1 MNTPEQTTII
11 RSFVCSRQLAVK
23 TSSSKSKKRKIS
35 TRHSAAAAA
44 DESLSRNSSPDTP
57 IQSCEQDTDPSFS
70 FASSDN
76 LATGSPAYYAADSIL
91 PASSL
96 PPRLQTNTNS
106 FSYADYASSAA
117 SSPSGAYAELTINSD
132 RGGDTPAPDHTSTAS
147 NLYPPG
153 RASSPF
159 TKTTLHRAVMGGAAE
174 FPERASSPLKRR
186 ASSMDPD
193 AADRDAAEDVDMIT
207 APTSDSLDTSK
218 PEQSCETIGAN
229 PAPTV
234 DGQGTATN
242 EEAGQSMDI
251 SPAHQPPTPIDK
263 VAHVKA
269 ILALVEEQNTQ
280 PLKEGQ
286 QCFLVSK
293 SWLAQVPDITSPKI
307 SIEDLSSIPPID
319 NSDLVLEV
327 IDDPCVGE
335 TIDILQRKFVRLKPG
350 YGSDQ
355 FEPFP
360 PAAWELLKIW
370 PGVKDGQLP
379 IIRSAH
385 ATTEDGTNIM
395 WEWHPPVL
403 TIYRLW
409 SAISQVPVEASL
421 KRTNPPPRRLVR
433 SRSTKFQIFLKQA
446 KRVAEV
452 DLSQRVRAWS
462 VLRPA
467 PEQTDGNTMPSPPAD
482 DGLESNRSQPW
493 NHLLLDVET
502 FLALERGPERDH
514 IDFSDMTNQ
523 PGHISNKTLSYFNIA
538 QDQAI
543 VLDPHEGGTN
553 WTSTFT
559 PSQAQTSLPSRN
571 NSTSLAV
578 QNRNSRSGRT
588 SPVSQGP
595 LTRGRS
601 QKSGRVPGCVGL
613 ANLGNTCY
621 MNSALQ
627 CVRSVEEL
635 TKYFLAGEWE
645 KELNKENI
653 LSHNGDVAAA
663 YAYLLNE
670 IYKDSSPGSIAPR
683 QFKSTISRYAP
694 QFSGFGQ
701 QDSQEFLGFL
711 LDALQEDLS
720 RVKKK
725 PYIEKPDST
734 DDMVNNPEAIRRMA
748 DQVWD
753 ITKKRDDSVIA
764 DLFTGLYKSTVVC
777 PECRKISI
785 TFDPFN
791 NLTLPL
797 PVDNPWAHKVKFFP
811 LNDRPID
818 IRVEL
823 SKHASI
829 KALKE
834 FLSARTGVPV
844 ERLFG
849 AEEWKGKFYKIYA
862 DLACA
867 SDEIGT
873 NDNPFF
879 YELEAKPTNWG
890 AKLQKPQKLGV
901 AVRSMVDE
909 EEHNASASWDDELA
923 EKLIVPVFHRR
934 PFPTKTCPPHFIVLT
949 PEEARSEDAIRRKV
963 LEKVATFTKHSLFA
977 RIEESDGSDTTDPEI
992 IGLGS
997 SDAGSSSEGRVIAQS
1012 VKGEDDMV
1020 DVQMKDAHGAKDTT
1034 RSDPPAT
1041 HRVCRKRPSW
1051 ADPRKFLPPE
1061 LQNLFELCVYSE
1073 AGAWL
1078 PTGMNGVAE
1087 DKEYPKLSLRIPPET
1102 MSSED
1107 QLDNATNGTASNEE
1121 SSSDE
1126 APRRS
1131 AGKASFTRMNEESD
1145 EEETSAFK
1153 VCSKR
1158 RFQHSKIGLSQET
1171 KRHCTRIKLI
1181 SNQSAPH
1188 RPKGRPTKG
1197 KNKQVYGK
1205 KHLKSARS
1213 QGKGGKKRQRQPKE
1227 KQQVFEAEESFNANE
1242 IGPDGGPLIR
1252 LREALVVDWS
1262 DRAYEELFVDS
1273 GPSSDTSL
1281 ATWDSCETLPDPD
1294 LDRAQAARSRRRKN
1308 GVSLEACLDEFEREE
1323 TLSEQDMWYC
1333 PRCKEHRRASKKFD
1347 LWKTPDILIIHFK
1360 RFSSSAYRNQKL
1372 DILVDFPLED
1382 LDISSRVLQKED
1394 GKQEVYDLIAVDCH
1408 WGSTTGGHY
1417 TAHAKNFIDGQWYT
1431 YNDSSVSRTSPDR
1444 IVDSSAYL
1452 LFYRRRSEEP
1462 LGGPRFRQILDRFVD
1477 HDSSDSEQPD
1487 SGEDQR
1493 LDEGFSQDGSSSAL
1507 QGAGAIRP
1515 RAKAG
1520 DSSAMDYVLN
1530 STENGWDSGDVKTTD
1545 DVFDANIPGD
1555 IQQSIEDDEAIDL
1568 TADATRSTGFQPLT
1582 NSNSWN
1588 FASLI
1593 ENDGTDLENVPAGS
1607 PCDSGAASDEAQH
1620 DSSGVLSP
1628 HNTDFELEY
1637 PGMAHYELA
1646 AQPDM
1651 PSPPQ
1656 YGEVTRDDI
1665 WAQKGT
1671 IHEVPPGGEAEE
1683 QSDDAAEIHLDES
1696 DKIKLG

>member
-1 MNTPEQTTII
+1 MNTLEQTTII
-11 RSFVCSRQLAVK
+11 RSFVCQRQLTVK

-35 TRHSAAAAA
+35 TRQSTAA
-44 DESLSRNSSPDTP
+44 DESLSSNSSPDTP
-57 IQSCEQDTDPSFS
+57 LQSCEQDTDHSFS
-70 FASSDN
+70 FASSDH
-76 LATGSPAYYAADSIL
+76 LATGSPAYNRTDSIP

-96 PPRLQTNTNS
+96 PPRLQTNTTS

-132 RGGDTPAPDHTSTAS
+132 RGADTPGPDSGSVTS

-193 AADRDAAEDVDMIT
+193 AVDQDATEDVDMIT
-207 APTSDSLDTSK
+207 APPSDSVDTSK
-218 PEQSCETIGAN
+218 SENPGDVVGAN
-229 PAPTV
+229 PAPAA
-234 DGQGTATN
+234 DGQITTAN
-242 EEAGQSMDI
+242 EDPVQSIDL
-251 SPAHQPPTPIDK
+251 SPDK
-263 VAHVKA
+263 LAHVKA
-269 ILALVEEQNTQ
+269 IQALVEEQDTQ
-280 PLKEGQ
+280 PLEEGQ

-293 SWLAQVPDITSPKI
+293 AWLAKVPDITSPKL
-307 SIEDLSSIPPID
+307 SIEDLSSIPPVD
-319 NSDLVLEV
+319 NSDIILEV

-335 TIDILQRKFVRLKPG
+335 TIDILKRKFVRLKQG
-350 YGSDQ
+350 YGTDHFQ
-355 FEPFP
+355 PFP
-360 PAAWELLKIW
+360 PRAWELLTKW

-379 IIRSAH
+379 ILRSAH
-385 ATTEDGTNIM
+385 ATMEDGTNVM

-409 SAISQVPVEASL
+409 SAISQVPVEASI
-421 KRTNPPPRRLVR
+421 KRANPPPMRLVR
-433 SRSTKFQIFLKQA
+433 SRSTKFQIFLKHA
-446 KRVAEV
+446 KKVAGV
-452 DLSQRVRAWS
+452 DLPQRVRVWS

-467 PEQTDGNTMPSPPAD
+467 AEQTGDNAVLTPPTEN
-482 DGLESNRSQPW
+482 GLEPTSSEPW
-493 NHLLLDVET
+493 KHLLLDVGT
-502 FLALERGPERDH
+502 FLTLERGSEREVV
-514 IDFSDMTNQ
+514 DFSDLTNQ
-523 PGHISNKTLSYFNIA
+523 PSQTSNKTLNHFTIT

-543 VLDPHEGGTN
+543 VLDPHESGTH

-559 PSQAQTSLPSRN
+559 PSEAQTSLPSRN
-571 NSTSLAV
+571 NSSGLTV
-578 QNRNSRSGRT
+578 QNRNAKSGRT

-601 QKSGRVPGCVGL
+601 QRSGRVPGCVGL

-621 MNSALQ
+621 LNSALQ

-734 DDMVNNPEAIRRMA
+734 DDMVNDPVAIRQMA
-748 DQVWD
+748 DKVWD

-777 PECRKISI
+777 PECQKVSI

-797 PVDNPWAHKVKFFP
+797 PVDNKWSHKVKFFP

-818 IRVEL
+818 IRVEVD
-823 SKHASI
+823 KHASI
-829 KALKE
+829 KSLKE
-834 FLSARTGVPV
+834 FLSPRTGVPV
-844 ERLFG
+844 ERLFA

-862 DLACA
+862 DQACA
-867 SDEIGT
+867 ADEIGT
-873 NDNPFF
+873 NDNAWF
-879 YELEAKPTNWG
+879 YELEAKPTNFG
-890 AKLQKPQKLGV
+890 GKPQKQQKLGV

-923 EKLIVPVFHRR
+923 ERLLVPVFHRR
-934 PFPTKTCPPHFIVLT
+934 PAPKKNSFHSPKWTHACPPHFIVLT

-977 RIEESDGSDTTDPEI
+977 RVEESDGSDTTDPEI

-997 SDAGSSSEGRVIAQS
+997 SDAGSSSDRVVAQS

-1020 DVQMKDAHGAKDTT
+1020 DVHMKDVHEARDTT
-1034 RSDPPAT
+1034 RANPSAAAQF
-1041 HRVCRKRPSW
+1041 CRKRPSW
-1051 ADPRKFLPPE
+1051 VDAAKFLPPE
-1061 LQNLFELCVYSE
+1061 FQNLFEMCIYSE
-1073 AGAWL
+1073 PGAWL
-1078 PTGMNGVAE
+1078 PTGMNGGHE
-1087 DKEYPKLSLRIPPET
+1087 DREYPKLSLRIPPEST
-1102 MSSED
+1102 SSED

-1126 APRRS
+1126 GPRRS
-1131 AGKASFTRMNEESD
+1131 AGHALTRMNEESD
-1145 EEETSAFK
+1145 EEDTSTFK
-1153 VCSKR
+1153 VCCKR
-1158 RFQHSKIGLSQET
+1158 RFQHSFGFPQES
-1171 KRHCTRIKLI
+1171 KRRRPDIKLI
-1181 SNQSAPH
+1181 FNQPTSYRSNQ
-1188 RPKGRPTKG
+1188 GRQTKG
-1197 KNKQVYGK
+1197 KNKKTYSK
-1205 KHLKSARS
+1205 KHLKGAKH
-1213 QGKGGKKRQRQPKE
+1213 QGKGNKKRQRQLRE
-1227 KQQVFEAEESFNANE
+1227 RQQSLEAEESFSPNE

-1252 LREALVVDWS
+1252 LREALIINWS
-1262 DRAYEELFVDS
+1262 DRAYEELFVNGSDL
-1273 GPSSDTSL
+1273 SSDTSL
-1281 ATWDSCETLPDPD
+1281 STWDLCETLPDPE
-1294 LDRAQAARSRRRKN
+1294 LDRIQAARTKRRKN
-1308 GVSLEACLDEFEREE
+1308 GVSLGACLDEFEREE

-1372 DILVDFPLED
+1372 DILVDFPLEN

-1408 WGSTTGGHY
+1408 WGSTQGGHY

-1452 LFYRRRSEEP
+1452 VFYRRRSEVP
-1462 LGGPRFRQILDRFVD
+1462 LGGPRFQQILDKFVD
-1477 HDSSDSEQPD
+1477 HDSSDSELPD

-1493 LDEGFSQDGSSSAL
+1493 LDEGFSHLNGSSSAL
-1507 QGAGAIRP
+1507 QGAGAIRRP
-1515 RAKAG
+1515 GKAG
-1520 DSSAMDYVLN
+1520 NSSAMNYVP
-1530 STENGWDSGDVKTTD
+1530 SSSDNGWETGDIKTID
-1545 DVFDANIPGD
+1545 DVLGAKMPDD
-1555 IQQSIEDDEAIDL
+1555 IHPSIEDDEAIDL
-1568 TADATRSTGFQPLT
+1568 TEDTTRSAGFEPIT
-1582 NSNSWN
+1582 NKNSWSFDN
-1588 FASLI
+1588 LMSNA
-1593 ENDGTDLENVPAGS
+1593 ETDLENVPTGS
-1607 PCDSGAASDEAQH
+1607 PFDSGAASDEAQH
-1620 DSSGVLSP
+1620 DSSGDERVLSP
-1628 HNTDFELEY
+1628 HNTDFEIEL
-1637 PGMAHYELA
+1637 PMIHYEL
-1646 AQPDM
+1646 PPE
-1651 PSPPQ
+1651 PSPPP
-1656 YGEVTRDDI
+1656 YREMSRDDVQHI
-1665 WAQKGT
+1665 V
-1671 IHEVPPGGEAEE
+1671 HNVPPGGEVEE
-1683 QSDDAAEIHLDES
+1683 QSEDAAEIHLDES

>member
-1 MNTPEQTTII
+1 
-11 RSFVCSRQLAVK
+11 
-23 TSSSKSKKRKIS
+23 
-35 TRHSAAAAA
+35 
-44 DESLSRNSSPDTP
+44 
-57 IQSCEQDTDPSFS
+57 
-70 FASSDN
+70 
-76 LATGSPAYYAADSIL
+76 
-91 PASSL
+91 
-96 PPRLQTNTNS
+96 
-106 FSYADYASSAA
+106 
-117 SSPSGAYAELTINSD
+117 
-132 RGGDTPAPDHTSTAS
+132 
-147 NLYPPG
+147 
-153 RASSPF
+153 
-159 TKTTLHRAVMGGAAE
+159 MGGAAE

-193 AADRDAAEDVDMIT
+193 TADQDATEDVDMIT

-218 PEQSCETIGAN
+218 PEQSSETIGEK
-229 PAPTV
+229 PVPIV
-234 DGQGTATN
+234 DGQRAATN
-242 EEAGQSMDI
+242 EEAVQSMGV
-251 SPAHQPPTPIDK
+251 SSAHQPSAPIDK
-263 VAHVKA
+263 LAHVKA
-269 ILALVEEQNTQ
+269 ILTLVEEQNTQ

-293 SWLAQVPDITSPKI
+293 SWLAKVPDITSPKL

-335 TIDILQRKFVRLKPG
+335 TIDILKRKFVRLKPG

-360 PAAWELLKIW
+360 PSAWELLKIW
-370 PGVKDGQLP
+370 PGVKDDQLP
-379 IIRSAH
+379 IIREAH
-385 ATTEDGTNIM
+385 ATMEDGTNIM

-421 KRTNPPPRRLVR
+421 KRTNPPPKRLVR
-433 SRSTKFQIFLKQA
+433 SRSTKFQLFLKQA
-446 KRVAEV
+446 KMVAEI
-452 DLSQRVRAWS
+452 DLSQRVRAWTILKP
-462 VLRPA
+462 VT
-467 PEQTDGNTMPSPPAD
+467 EQNGENTLLSPPSE
-482 DGLESNRSQPW
+482 DGLEPNPSQAW
-493 NHLLLDVET
+493 KHLLLDVGT
-502 FLALERGPERDH
+502 FLALERESERELIEFGDLT
-514 IDFSDMTNQ
+514 TNQ
-523 PGHISNKTLSYFNIA
+523 SSQKSNKTLSYFTIT

-543 VLDPHEGGTN
+543 VLDPHESGTH

-578 QNRNSRSGRT
+578 QNRNVRSGRT

-601 QKSGRVPGCVGL
+601 QRSGRVLGCVGL

-645 KELNKENI
+645 KELNKANI

-701 QDSQEFLGFL
+701 QDSQEFVGFL

-725 PYIEKPDST
+725 PYIPKPDST
-734 DDMVNNPEAIRRMA
+734 DDMVNNPEAIRQMA
-748 DQVWD
+748 DKVWD

-777 PECRKISI
+777 PECRKVSI

-829 KALKE
+829 KSLKE
-834 FLSARTGVPV
+834 FLSVRTGVPV

-867 SDEIGT
+867 SEEIGSH
-873 NDNPFF
+873 DNACF
-879 YELEAKPTNWG
+879 YELEAKPSNFG
-890 AKLQKPQKLGV
+890 AKPQKPQKLGV

-909 EEHNASASWDDELA
+909 EEHNAVASWDDELA
-923 EKLIVPVFHRR
+923 EKLLVPVFHRR
-934 PFPTKTCPPHFIVLT
+934 PAIAKSNFHSQKWAQACPPHFIVLT

-963 LEKVATFTKHSLFA
+963 LEKVATFTKHPLFS
-977 RIEESDGSDTTDPEI
+977 RVEESDSADTTDPEI

-997 SDAGSSSEGRVIAQS
+997 SDAGSSSEGMVVAQS

-1020 DVQMKDAHGAKDTT
+1020 DVKMKDAHDANGTT
-1034 RSDPPAT
+1034 QTKPPVANQF
-1041 HRVCRKRPSW
+1041 CRKRPSW
-1051 ADPRKFLPPE
+1051 TDPGKFLPPE
-1061 LQNLFELCVYSE
+1061 LQNLFEMCIYSE

-1078 PTGMNGVAE
+1078 PTGMNGVNE
-1087 DKEYPKLSLRIPPET
+1087 DKEYPKLSLRIPPEST
-1102 MSSED
+1102 SSED

-1131 AGKASFTRMNEESD
+1131 VGQALTRMNEESD
-1145 EEETSAFK
+1145 EEDTSAFK
-1153 VCSKR
+1153 HRSKYGK
-1158 RFQHSKIGLSQET
+1158 QT
-1171 KRHCTRIKLI
+1171 K
-1181 SNQSAPH
+1181 A
-1188 RPKGRPTKG
+1188 

-1205 KHLKSARS
+1205 KHLKSAKF
-1213 QGKGGKKRQRQPKE
+1213 QGKGGKKRQRQLKE
-1227 KQQVFEAEESFNANE
+1227 RQQSLEAEESFTTNE

-1252 LREALVVDWS
+1252 LREALVINWS
-1262 DRAYEELFVDS
+1262 ERAYEELFVDS
-1273 GPSSDTSL
+1273 TLSSVTSL
-1281 ATWDSCETLPDPD
+1281 PTWDSCETLPDPD
-1294 LDRAQAARSRRRKN
+1294 LDRVQAARSKRRKH
-1308 GVSLEACLDEFEREE
+1308 GVSLESCLDEFEREE
-1323 TLSEQDMWYC
+1323 TLSEQDMWFC
-1333 PRCKEHRRASKKFD
+1333 PGCKEHRRASKKFD

-1360 RFSSSAYRNQKL
+1360 RFSSNAYRNQKL

-1408 WGSTTGGHY
+1408 WGSTAGGHY

-1452 LFYRRRSEEP
+1452 LFYRRRSEVP
-1462 LGGPRFRQILDRFVD
+1462 LGGPRFQQILDKFVD
-1477 HDSSDSEQPD
+1477 HDSSDSELPD
-1487 SGEDQR
+1487 SGEGQR
-1493 LDEGFSQDGSSSAL
+1493 LDEGFSQNGSSSAL

-1515 RAKAG
+1515 REKAG
-1520 DSSAMDYVLN
+1520 DSSTMDDVLSSSDNEWEDPGDIKTIDDVLN
-1530 STENGWDSGDVKTTD
+1530 TK
-1545 DVFDANIPGD
+1545 IPGH

-1568 TADATRSTGFQPLT
+1568 TEDATQPAGFQPLT

-1588 FASLI
+1588 FDNIIGNDAAS
-1593 ENDGTDLENVPAGS
+1593 LENVPAGS
-1607 PCDSGAASDEAQH
+1607 PFDSGAASDEAQH
-1620 DSSGVLSP
+1620 DSSGDERVLSP
-1628 HNTDFELEY
+1628 HNTDFELDY
-1637 PGMAHYELA
+1637 PGMAHYELP

-1651 PSPPQ
+1651 PSPPE
-1656 YGEVTRDDI
+1656 YSEVTREDI
-1665 WAQKGT
+1665 WGQKGT
-1671 IHEVPPGGEAEE
+1671 VHNVPPGGEAEE
-1683 QSDDAAEIHLDES
+1683 QSEDAAEIHLDEN